1 MNYFF
6 CQSMEKT
13 SVLSAFFFFVFV
25 WNKEF
30 TLQLIMFVS
39 IQVKIK
45 KFKAYKKFVG
55 ISLQICKKD
64 LQTCIKI

>member
-6 CQSMEKT
+6 AKAWKKQ
-13 SVLSAFFFFVFV
+13 VFYQHFF
-25 WNKEF
+25 F

-45 KFKAYKKFVG
+45 EFKAYKKFVG

-64 LQTCIKI
+64 LQTCIKIYNSI

>member
-6 CQSMEKT
+6 FAKAWKKQ
-13 SVLSAFFFFVFV
+13 VFYQHFFVFV

-55 ISLQICKKD
+55 ISVQICKKD